1 MKKIIALLLIG
12 VLLCSS
18 VAFAGSTI
26 VIDGKEAIISE
37 GMGSVK
43 NISDRTFVPVRFML
57 EYFNYNVVWDADSQ
71 LVAGYCDDGGFF
83 ALNIGAKTLFHGTEN
98 GETKKTEMD
107 VAAFIDE
114 NEGRTYVPLRFLAEA
129 FGFYVDYNEKA
140 DAVIIVSE
148 IDEATV
154 TE

>member
-18 VAFAGSTI
+18 IVFADGSTI
-26 VIDGKEAIISE
+26 MIDDKEAAIAE

-57 EYFNYNVVWDADSQ
+57 EYFGYTVVWDEESQ
-71 LVAGYCDDGGFF
+71 LVAGYSDDNSFF
-83 ALNIGAKTLFHGTEN
+83 ALNIGAKTLFHGVEN

-107 VAAFIDE
+107 VAAFLDE
-114 NEGRTYVPLRFLAEA
+114 TEDRTYVPLRFLAEA
-129 FGFYVDYNEKA
+129 FGFLVDY
-140 DAVIIVSE
+140 
-148 IDEATV
+148 DEATDTV
-154 TE
+154 IITSQTEITE